1 MSIDENTNLTK
12 TVTIPI
18 EEYKG
23 LIERKSFINPKKVAR
38 EKTPWEELDEEVQE
52 FFTSP
57 TGRMHLKCLN
67 AIVTGLSCTS
77 LYKTWRTMVTLH
89 SGSYTRWYTN
99 QDVDTAREIF
109 EEMKVCIR

>member
-1 MSIDENTNLTK
+1 MDNTDIYTTK

-18 EEYKG
+18 EEYKE
-23 LIERKSFINPKKVAR
+23 LIDRKSFINPKELAR
-38 EKTPWEELDEEVQE
+38 GKTPWEELDEEVKE

-57 TGRMHLKCLN
+57 DGRMRLKCLN

-109 EEMKVCIR
+109 EEMKACIR

>member
-1 MSIDENTNLTK
+1 MSINENTNLTK

-57 TGRMHLKCLN
+57 NGRMHLKCLN
-67 AIVTGLSCTS
+67 AIVTGLSLS
-77 LYKTWRTMVTLH
+77 LIH
-89 SGSYTRWYTN
+89 ISEPTRH
-99 QDVDTAREIF
+99 
-109 EEMKVCIR
+109 